1 MGEVGTGAHPQDSG
15 MSLNRVSVELC
26 EPFIYSYVIVNR
38 GNTNS
43 ATLDVIAQVVETGN
57 SIEMVGRTI
66 EVNPQGY
73 GRDEDMARAARSVQ
87 PSDPSTTT
95 PTPRSQGGCHVS
107 LNGRRIGQSCA
118 LPQVVALLIGRRRC
132 RITIICHR
140 HVVASPL
147 IGRQATQSSGH
158 RDTHPQHRNRPF
170 KPLLDQH
177 L

>member
-15 MSLNRVSVELC
+15 MSLNRDSVELC

-73 GRDEDMARAARSVQ
+73 GRDEDMARALREVF
-87 PSDPSTTT
+87 
-95 PTPRSQGGCHVS
+95 SQA
-107 LNGRRIGQSCA
+107 I
-118 LPQVVALLIGRRRC
+118 LPPP
-132 RITIICHR
+132 HR
-140 HVVASPL
+140 HRAAKEGAMCLSTGDASVSHARCL
-147 IGRQATQSSGH
+147 RLS
-158 RDTHPQHRNRPF
+158 RF
-170 KPLLDQH
+170 
-177 L
+177 